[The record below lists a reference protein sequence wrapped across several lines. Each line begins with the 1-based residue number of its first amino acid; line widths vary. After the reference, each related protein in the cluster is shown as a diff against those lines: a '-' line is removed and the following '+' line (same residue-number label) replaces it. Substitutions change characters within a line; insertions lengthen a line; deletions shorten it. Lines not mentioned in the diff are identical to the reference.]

1 MPEPVQ
7 DYESLR
13 ARITAEHPGMSRR
26 LQEVS
31 RYVVDNPQS
40 VAFDTLAKI
49 AGQAGVHASTL
60 VRFANHLGF
69 PGFSDLQKVYKD
81 HLLARST
88 DYGERVRRMRTNQA
102 QIGATA
108 PQLLSEFSEASIYA
122 LEHLRDQLD
131 LDALG
136 RAVTL
141 MREADIIHVC
151 GVRRA
156 FPVTMYIVYALGQ
169 FGVPCHAIDGLG
181 AMQNVQQNWIG
192 PGDLLIATTFHPYAE
207 ETRQTTSLAIENGAR
222 LMLITDSDLCP
233 LAPRADVMFAIH
245 DAEVRSFRALTS
257 TLCLAQTLCIAL
269 GYERDEA
276 NRSSAV
282 GEKREQ

>member
-1 MPEPVQ
+1 MAASAR

-49 AGQAGVHASTL
+49 AGEAGVHASTL

-69 PGFSDLQKVYKD
+69 AGFSDVQKIYKD

-88 DYGERVRRMRTNQA
+88 DYGERVRRMRTSREK
-102 QIGATA
+102 IGPTA

-131 LDALG
+131 LDDLG
-136 RAVTL
+136 RAVAL
-141 MREADIIHVC
+141 MHDADIIHIF

-156 FPVTMYIVYALGQ
+156 FPVTMYFIYALGQ
-169 FGVPCHAIDGLG
+169 FGVRCHAIDSIG

-192 PGDLLIATTFHPYAE
+192 PQDLLIATTFHPYAE
-207 ETRQTTSLAIENGAR
+207 EIRQATSHAVDKGAG
-222 LMLITDSDLCP
+222 LVLLTDSDLCP
-233 LAPRADVMFAIH
+233 TAPLADIVFAVRDAD
-245 DAEVRSFRALTS
+245 VRSFRGLTS

-269 GYERDEA
+269 GYEREKEG
-276 NRSSAV
+276 RSSTLP
-282 GEKREQ
+282 KRRRQ